1 VNSLPQLKLIERR
14 RLRAIEVT
22 TVCLGAGWTQMA
34 KLLGGCE
41 EGKNAYHAESANH
54 QFVFIDMIAEV

>member
-1 VNSLPQLKLIERR
+1 
-14 RLRAIEVT
+14 
-22 TVCLGAGWTQMA
+22 MA